1 MPYDLYLFTKLFAV
15 RDKWNAN
22 VPYVANVKINNA
34 AKGTETYADSVIHVI
49 TEETHRFMKKKKSKT
64 HVVLNN
70 CSQGGGRF
78 LEACIKYKA
87 GYLVLLIIA
96 QRNDPLLIDIS

>member
-49 TEETHRFMKKKKSKT
+49 TEETHRFMKKKKK
-64 HVVLNN
+64 VKLM
-70 CSQGGGRF
+70 
-78 LEACIKYKA
+78 LY
-87 GYLVLLIIA
+87 
-96 QRNDPLLIDIS
+96 

>member
-70 CSQGGGRF
+70 CSQGGGGKIF
-78 LEACIKYKA
+78 GSMHKIQGWIFSVINYSTKK
-87 GYLVLLIIA
+87 
-96 QRNDPLLIDIS
+96 